1 VIICG
6 VIGGLLGLRWVPV
19 AEVGGELVGGDETA
33 VVGAV
38 ECARVLLTGG
48 GGAVVVELVDRLA
61 TA

>member
-6 VIGGLLGLRWVPV
+6 VIGGLLGLRWLPV

-38 ECARVLLTGG
+38 ECARVL
-48 GGAVVVELVDRLA
+48 
-61 TA
+61 